1 VCLGL
6 SLGAFCVS
14 RARPNGR
21 ALCHLHPNLQN
32 DGTGPRKREPR
43 FRNAAFAF
51 LHLRN
56 VRLVGDQMV
65 MCFVHSLRASQ
76 EVTLNRKAK
85 IKAKRESS
93 ATNSCI
99 ISAGEIFADG
109 AMIELV
115 SGSSGLNK
123 PELLLWNG
131 RRMTA
136 GPRVEHGGCI
146 YQAPDLAPSLY
157 RAMRLPSR
165 SSGYGSARSLFAA
178 ITDLFQHHLDLPDRE
193 SSLLASFSISTWLA
207 DRLPT
212 APCLAISGPDQE
224 LGMDV
229 LRLLG
234 CVCRHSL
241 MLAEITPGGF
251 RSLPME
257 LGLTLLLNQQEV
269 RPNLQRL
276 FRASS
281 YPGLHL
287 PGNGGRLV
295 DLYGPKAIFCGNDA
309 ALDTLRDGVIHISVT
324 PSQLQS
330 TVLSEPVQNEIA
342 NSFQSRLL
350 MYRLKNC
357 GKLHESQVDV
367 STFTFA
373 TRPLARTLALCFPE
387 DSGLA
392 RDTVQLLRPQDDEV
406 RGQRSRDVN
415 CTIVEILWA
424 ITHEGKQREVQVDEL
439 AKDVNTLLKSR
450 GETLIYSPE
459 QIGWKLKSLNIPRHS
474 SSAGRQVL
482 LERDTRHYVH
492 RLARAYDL
500 ACTQS
505 KEAGC
510 HDCNQAKAAI
520 SK

>member
-1 VCLGL
+1 
-6 SLGAFCVS
+6 
-14 RARPNGR
+14 
-21 ALCHLHPNLQN
+21 
-32 DGTGPRKREPR
+32 
-43 FRNAAFAF
+43 
-51 LHLRN
+51 
-56 VRLVGDQMV
+56 MV
-65 MCFVHSLRASQ
+65 MCFVHSLRSSQ
-76 EVTLNRKAK
+76 EITLNSKAK
-85 IKAKRESS
+85 IKAKRESNE
-93 ATNSCI
+93 TNICI
-99 ISAGEIFADG
+99 NTVGEIFADG

-131 RRMTA
+131 RKTTA
-136 GPRVEHGGCI
+136 GPRIEHGGCT
-146 YQAPDLAPSLY
+146 YEATELAPSLY

-165 SSGYGSARSLFAA
+165 HADYGSARSLFAA
-178 ITDLFQHHLDLPDRE
+178 LADLFKHHLDLPDRE
-193 SSLLASFSISTWLA
+193 SSLLASFSISTWLT

-212 APCLAISGPDQE
+212 ALRLAISGPDQE

-229 LRLLG
+229 LRLLS

-241 MLAEITPGGF
+241 MLAEFTPGGF
-251 RSLPME
+251 RSLPMQ
-257 LGLTLLLNQQEV
+257 LGPALLLNQQEV

-281 YPGLHL
+281 FPGLHL

-295 DLYGPKAIFCGNDA
+295 DLYCPMAIFCGNDA
-309 ALDTLRDGVIHISVT
+309 ALDTLRDRVIHISVT

-342 NSFQSRLL
+342 NSFQARLL

-392 RDTVQLLRPQDDEV
+392 RDTVQLLRAQDDEV
-406 RGQRSRDVN
+406 RGQRSRDIN
-415 CTIVEILWA
+415 CAILEILWA
-424 ITHEGKQREVQVDEL
+424 ITHKGKQREVQVDEL
-439 AKDVNTLLKSR
+439 AKDVNVLLESR
-450 GETLIYSPE
+450 GETLVYSPE
-459 QIGWKLKSLNIPRHS
+459 QIGWKLKNLNIPRHS

-482 LERDTRHYVH
+482 LERDTRHCVH

-500 ACTQS
+500 ACTHS

-510 HDCNQAKAAI
+510 HDCNQAKTAI